1 MSPPF
6 THFTPPQAFLF
17 LQRLYSQF
25 PFLERQIIRIPM
37 PPWYQE
43 WLPKLTDQER
53 IDLAAYISDDSDKD
67 GRHVVI
73 AWSRSKSVALASL
86 FAMFCTR
93 LLPDGGRMGFAYSAN
108 LHGSGK
114 SLLAKI
120 AIYLIDSLNYESWRS
135 DDEKMRSALDACA
148 QNAVTNIFFD
158 NAPPYIPLASP
169 SLEAFMT
176 LPRWSG
182 RVFSRN
188 DLRFNVAQAA
198 TVFITANSLNLNADL
213 SRRFLQ
219 CFLFV
224 NEGNI
229 QDRTIE
235 PASYLDD
242 DVCASPTFRSDLLGA
257 LWTMLEVWNRAGNPL
272 AKKHIRQGYKR
283 WCEIIGGIVGI
294 TGFGD
299 CLAEPESASSSAGK
313 EETHAYQLIEHIAKL
328 ALAKQLT
335 TPRIQLTLDEIITEL
350 HTLGIWEWLLDGKEE
365 KVKEGEVISTVFN
378 PTHNCK
384 VKVGRYM
391 AKYAPHRDATHPTH
405 VRIWRFGADIGIWSA
420 CSEGTGKYKKFVFE
434 KAS

>member
-1 MSPPF
+1 MSHPY

-25 PFLERQIIRIPM
+25 PFLEKELTRIPM
-37 PPWYQE
+37 PPWYAE
-43 WLPKLTDQER
+43 WQPKFTDEEKVA
-53 IDLAAYISDDSDKD
+53 LAPYIIDDSDGPQD
-67 GRHVVI
+67 RAVI
-73 AWSRSKSVALASL
+73 IPWSRSKAVALAAC
-86 FAMFCTR
+86 FAIFCTR
-93 LLPDGGRMGFAYSAN
+93 LLPDGGRMGFAFSAN

-120 AIYLIDSLNYESWRS
+120 AIYLIDTLNYESWRS
-135 DDEKMRSALDACA
+135 DDEKMRNALDACA

-182 RVFSRN
+182 RVFGRN

-229 QDRTIE
+229 QDRAIAPET
-235 PASYLDD
+235 YLDD
-242 DVCASPTFRSDLLGA
+242 DVCASPQFRQDLLGA
-257 LWTMLEVWNRAGNPL
+257 LWTMLEVWNRAGNPR
-272 AKKHIRQGYKR
+272 AKKNIRQGYKT

-299 CLAEPESASSSAGK
+299 PLAEPEASNTTAGK
-313 EETHAYQLIEHIAKL
+313 EETHAYQLIEHAARL
-328 ALAKQLT
+328 ALAKNLAS
-335 TPRIQLTLDEIITEL
+335 PRIALTLDDIITEL
-350 HTLGIWEWLLDGKEE
+350 HTLGLWEWLLDGKEE
-365 KVKEGEVISTVFN
+365 KVKEGEVTNTVFL

-391 AKYAPHRDATHPTH
+391 PKYAPHRDAAHPTH
-405 VRIWRFGADIGIWSA
+405 IRIWRFPETGTWAA
-420 CSEGTGKYKKFVFE
+420 YSEGTGKYKKFIFE